1 MLSERTWLQRPFG
14 ISAVLE
20 SIMVIDGDGSGL
32 QSSATAGVVAG
43 YIAVTTREYTT
54 SHKYFFKFWVHDL
67 LRY

>member
-1 MLSERTWLQRPFG
+1 
-14 ISAVLE
+14 
-20 SIMVIDGDGSGL
+20 MVIDGDGSGL
-32 QSSATAGVVAG
+32 QSSATAGVVAE